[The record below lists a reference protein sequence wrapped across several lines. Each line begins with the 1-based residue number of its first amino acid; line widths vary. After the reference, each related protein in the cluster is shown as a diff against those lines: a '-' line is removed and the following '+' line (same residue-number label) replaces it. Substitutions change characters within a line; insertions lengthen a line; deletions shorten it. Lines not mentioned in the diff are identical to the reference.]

1 MNKTFFENGFLTS
14 TEAQNICNVSK
25 EAISN
30 EHEKLQNVRFYS
42 TKIASIINPEKF
54 MLTSA
59 GFGDIKWINE
69 SLDKI
74 GRYNAL
80 NAWLKE
86 AIKAKDGMI
95 NSIVY
100 ADIET
105 YPDYINYEKPVAP
118 TKATNVLEED
128 IINNWDKDK
137 YNKYLSLNSKAAAI
151 GKYIHD
157 NGSIAVARK
166 DLTNKINNPMVVS
179 GTGRETI
186 VYKYENSIQSQE
198 VENLFMS
205 LLAEHRN
212 LNAQL
217 NKMKAEAKEEANNQ
231 NMINSQ
237 KYRDEY
243 KEYDKK
249 LSEYYSLV
257 KTQEA
262 KFNEYIISE
271 KERISKLKINVPESL
286 MSTYKEI
293 KSLISE

>member
-1 MNKTFFENGFLTS
+1 MNETFFENGFLTS

-30 EHEKLQNVRFYS
+30 EHEKLQNVRFYD
-42 TKIASIINPEKF
+42 TKIASIAYPETY

-59 GFGDIKWINE
+59 GLKDIEWISK

-74 GRYNAL
+74 GKYNAL

-86 AIKAKDGMI
+86 AIKAKDEKI
-95 NSIVY
+95 NELIY
-100 ADIET
+100 ANIET
-105 YPDYINYEKPVAP
+105 YPDYINYEKPITP
-118 TKATNVLEED
+118 TKVAEVFEED

-157 NGSIAVARK
+157 NGSIAIARR
-166 DLTNKINNPMVVS
+166 DLTNKIANPMVVS
-179 GTGRETI
+179 GTGRDTI
-186 VYKYENSIQSQE
+186 LYKYENSVSPQK
-198 VENLFMS
+198 VENLFMA
-205 LLAEHRN
+205 LLAEHRS

-217 NKMKAEAKEEANNQ
+217 NKMKAEAKEEANHQ

-237 KYRDEY
+237 KYREEY

-249 LSEYYSLV
+249 LSEYYSLL

-262 KFNEYIISE
+262 KFAEYKISE
-271 KERISKLKINVPESL
+271 KERISKLKINVPASL
-286 MSTYKEI
+286 MDTYKEV

>member
-1 MNKTFFENGFLTS
+1 MNETFFENGFLTS

-30 EHEKLQNVRFYS
+30 EHEKLQNVRFYN
-42 TKIASIINPEKF
+42 TKIASIANPEAF
-54 MLTSA
+54 MITSA
-59 GFGDIKWINE
+59 GLEFIGWIST

-74 GRYNAL
+74 GKYNAL

-86 AIKAKDGMI
+86 AIKAKDEKI
-95 NSIVY
+95 NELIY
-100 ADIET
+100 ANIET
-105 YPDYINYEKPVAP
+105 YPDYVNYEKPVAP
-118 TKATNVLEED
+118 TKAAEVSEEN

-157 NGSIAVARK
+157 NGSIAIARR
-166 DLTNKINNPMVVS
+166 DLTNKIANPMVVS
-179 GTGRETI
+179 GTGRDTI
-186 VYKYENSIQSQE
+186 LYKYETSVFPQK

-205 LLAEHRN
+205 LLAEHRS

-237 KYRDEY
+237 KYREEY

-249 LSEYYSLV
+249 LSEYYSLI

-262 KFNEYIISE
+262 KFAEYKISE
-271 KERISKLKINVPESL
+271 KERISKLKINVPASL
-286 MSTYKEI
+286 MDTYKEV

>member
-1 MNKTFFENGFLTS
+1 MKIKFVPIVFLLY
-14 TEAQNICNVSK
+14 I
-25 EAISN
+25 
-30 EHEKLQNVRFYS
+30 
-42 TKIASIINPEKF
+42 SII
-54 MLTSA
+54 
-59 GFGDIKWINE
+59 
-69 SLDKI
+69 
-74 GRYNAL
+74 
-80 NAWLKE
+80 
-86 AIKAKDGMI
+86 
-95 NSIVY
+95 Y

-118 TKATNVLEED
+118 TKAINVTEED
-128 IINNWDKDK
+128 VINNWDKDK

-166 DLTNKINNPMVVS
+166 DLTNKINNPMVIS

-186 VYKYENSIQSQE
+186 VYKYENSIQPQE

-237 KYRDEY
+237 KYRNEY

-286 MSTYKEI
+286 MDTYKEI
-293 KSLISE
+293 KSLVSE